1 MSKDYYRTL
10 GVLDNAENIVIKA
23 AYKALAQRYHPDKWT
38 GNKGEA
44 TRRMYEI
51 NEAYDVLSDPVKR
64 RAYDSQRDRNA
75 YQPEPDENELN
86 SSVDTV
92 WKNVIE
98 FFPDLIDIAGQL
110 GKISKS
116 LESSYKITLLEQK
129 EWNSRRELAH
139 VFETQFLERYFG
151 TNKKIIEYVK
161 TLIFSDEREAVKA
174 VNQAVNL
181 LGSEVDPSV
190 IINKID
196 RDWNVGAYRQ
206 KHLLA
211 TEILNAGAR
220 FNSIDQSIE
229 FITKLEGSVTK
240 STQKDR
246 YALIQKDR
254 YAVTRS
260 GTNTVLYL
268 DKTALLE
275 YAKKLANDFL
285 AKKSI

>member
-1 MSKDYYRTL
+1 MSKDYYQTL
-10 GVLDNAENIVIKA
+10 GVLDNAEDIVIKA

-44 TRRMYEI
+44 TRRMYDI

-64 RAYDSQRDRNA
+64 KAYDSQRDSNA
-75 YQPEPDENELN
+75 YQPEPEDHELN

-129 EWNSRRELAH
+129 EWNRRRELAQ
-139 VFETQFLERYFG
+139 VFETRFLERYFG
-151 TNKKIIEYVK
+151 TNKRIIEYVK
-161 TLIFSDEREAVKA
+161 ALIFSGEKEAVKA

-181 LGSEVDPSV
+181 LGSDVDPIV

-211 TEILNAGAR
+211 TEILSSGAR

-229 FITKLEGSVTK
+229 FITKLEGSVAK

-275 YAKKLANDFL
+275 YAKKLANEFI
-285 AKKSI
+285 ARKSV

>member
-51 NEAYDVLSDPVKR
+51 NEAYDVLSDPLKR

-211 TEILNAGAR
+211 IEILNSGAR
-220 FNSIDQSIE
+220 FNSIDQAIE

-275 YAKKLANDFL
+275 YAKKLANYFL